1 MKQRARGG
9 RGDQREEKREEGR
22 RGRGR
27 VGSSRRIRR
36 YHGVYGGRERG
47 DSKGAVRRRPGC
59 AQQVEGELSVEG
71 TSAAAVAVAVA
82 AVAGGGGG
90 RETGREA
97 VKREHEG
104 WREGIFG
111 RVRGWVGDWHLISGR
126 MTAAAS
132 GSIRRPRGQCAGG
145 SDPLSTPP
153 RLFLHHLL
161 LHLLLLLS
169 TYRPLCFEQS
179 TPGRTE
185 LVCFVCRA
193 KPFCSPPTARVER
206 NRSGW

>member
-9 RGDQREEKREEGR
+9 RGDQREENG
-22 RGRGR
+22 G
-27 VGSSRRIRR
+27 VGSWRRIWR

-71 TSAAAVAVAVA
+71 TSAAVA
-82 AVAGGGGG
+82 AAAAAAMAGGGRG
-90 RETGREA
+90 RETEEGKQWNVSTKGGGR
-97 VKREHEG
+97 G
-104 WREGIFG
+104 FG

-161 LHLLLLLS
+161 HLLLLS
-169 TYRPLCFEQS
+169 TYRPLCSEQS

-193 KPFCSPPTARVER
+193 KPFCSPPTTRVER
-206 NRSGW
+206 NRSG